1 MAFAKKKSSLMA
13 ASGHAGVR
21 FRSERGK
28 EVQDKAD
35 IVADQQLGRL
45 RRQGA
50 VREMGRGRR
59 PQPHLGR

>member
-1 MAFAKKKSSLMA
+1 MA